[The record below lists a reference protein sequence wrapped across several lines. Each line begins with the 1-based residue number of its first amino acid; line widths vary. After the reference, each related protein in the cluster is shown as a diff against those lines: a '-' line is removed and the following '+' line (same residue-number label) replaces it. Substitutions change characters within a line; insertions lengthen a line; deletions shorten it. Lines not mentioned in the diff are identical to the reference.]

1 MAENNSNV
9 IAVRVKVK
17 PKKSMYINTIVG
29 CVLSFIIGIGSLAT
43 YFLNNSNAF
52 LYLGVIFLTFAAFLG
67 IFIPFAVNNY
77 KTLVKEINYPLE
89 AIKLVDDNSIEVI
102 TDKVET
108 VRFDEIKKVVG
119 TNSSTTTNY
128 GFVMKTT
135 EYKHGP
141 MAIHLKDGRK
151 INLYNIDNVNQVVSV
166 LDSLKK

>member
-1 MAENNSNV
+1 M
-9 IAVRVKVK
+9 
-17 PKKSMYINTIVG
+17 
-29 CVLSFIIGIGSLAT
+29 
-43 YFLNNSNAF
+43 
-52 LYLGVIFLTFAAFLG
+52 
-67 IFIPFAVNNY
+67 
-77 KTLVKEINYPLE
+77 KEINYPLE